1 MVDKGSYHIH
11 IHTVWK
17 LCEVIDILI
26 GLIVVMISQYIYQ
39 VIYIVCLK
47 LGHVTCQLY
56 LDKARKNEDEEK
68 CWQLYVV
75 IREADDILS
84 VRYLYPLRLLRC
96 SFFESLFSWLRK
108 NLMSHFSL
116 TAFFFSKFFFKDSN
130 PWSLFET
137 CTCIS
142 LQVLMIISSKD

>member
-1 MVDKGSYHIH
+1 MLINLIAGIISYTYACQI
-11 IHTVWK
+11 IT
-17 LCEVIDILI
+17 LYTLNTILPF
-26 GLIVVMISQYIYQ
+26 
-39 VIYIVCLK
+39 
-47 LGHVTCQLY
+47 CQLY